1 MDEATLVAK
10 AEAFEEELNE
20 RTARLSNLVQDLF
33 TWISLARFA
42 IDCDRAKQKL
52 VLGQGAGFVAEN
64 VVDLG

>member
-1 MDEATLVAK
+1 MDEAALVAK

-52 VLGQGAGFVAEN
+52 ILCQRASFVAKN
-64 VVDLG
+64 VVNFR